1 MKSESY
7 TKKFKVKYFCD
18 KKSKKIILKDIIVT
32 FSF

>member
-1 MKSESY
+1 MEEKR
-7 TKKFKVKYFCD
+7 TKYIKVNYFHD